1 MPPDSSE
8 SPPFIPLSIP
18 ALQGREWE
26 YIKECLDTN
35 WVSSV
40 GPFVERFEQVF
51 AERVGVGHAVAVVNG
66 TAALHLALLAADIG
80 PDDEVLVSD
89 LTFIASVN
97 AIRYAGA
104 HPVLVDVEPDF
115 WQIDVER
122 VAAFLRDSCT
132 RRDGKLVNTQSG
144 RTVKAI
150 LPVHILGHPVDM
162 DPLLDLA
169 DAFGLMVIE
178 DASEALGAT
187 YRGRAVGSMG
197 RLSCFSF
204 NGNKLITT
212 GGGGMVVTDD
222 ADLAHRVR
230 HLSTQAKAD
239 PVEYLHDDV
248 GYNYRLT
255 NILAALGCA
264 QMELLDDYIAV
275 KRRIAATYG
284 AELAGIPGLSVMPAA
299 EWADSTFWLYTVT
312 IDTAAF
318 GMDCRVLL
326 KELESQGIQTRPL
339 WQPMH
344 LSRPHGACR
353 ILGGSVTE
361 NLYGTALSL
370 PCSVGLDEASQ
381 RRVIDTIRRLGEG

>member
-1 MPPDSSE
+1 
-8 SPPFIPLSIP
+8 
-18 ALQGREWE
+18 
-26 YIKECLDTN
+26 
-35 WVSSV
+35 
-40 GPFVERFEQVF
+40 
-51 AERVGVGHAVAVVNG
+51 
-66 TAALHLALLAADIG
+66 
-80 PDDEVLVSD
+80 
-89 LTFIASVN
+89 
-97 AIRYAGA
+97 
-104 HPVLVDVEPDF
+104 
-115 WQIDVER
+115 
-122 VAAFLRDSCT
+122 
-132 RRDGKLVNTQSG
+132 
-144 RTVKAI
+144 
-150 LPVHILGHPVDM
+150 
-162 DPLLDLA
+162 
-169 DAFGLMVIE
+169 
-178 DASEALGAT
+178 
-187 YRGRAVGSMG
+187 
-197 RLSCFSF
+197 
-204 NGNKLITT
+204 
-212 GGGGMVVTDD
+212 MVVTDD